1 MGISVFNH
9 GGSRS
14 LTGTTADSS
23 VSNSALIS
31 KYLCLNTAKKRLLI
45 IKKPAR
51 SEPAVWGRAHWEL
64 VAGSQV
70 CLMPLHVI
78 TLSSSVF
85 WALWWKILHAFGCV
99 LLVNSC
105 FLKSISTSLAS
116 SVTGCRAL
124 TKRPSLCACVDFAF
138 NAHYGV
144 ELFSIACVC
153 TFMVEPSRP
162 TAHYPTNTFI
172 FPLKSIFP
180 FECLM

>member
-31 KYLCLNTAKKRLLI
+31 KYLCLNTAKKHLLI

-64 VAGSQV
+64 VA
-70 CLMPLHVI
+70 
-78 TLSSSVF
+78 VF

-99 LLVNSC
+99 LLLNSR
-105 FLKSISTSLAS
+105 FLKSISTLLAS
-116 SVTGCRAL
+116 FVTGCRAL
-124 TKRPSLCACVDFAF
+124 IKRPSLCACVDFAF

-144 ELFSIACVC
+144 ELFSVACVC
-153 TFMVEPSRP
+153 TFMVESSRP
-162 TAHYPTNTFI
+162 TAHCPTNTFI

>member
-51 SEPAVWGRAHWEL
+51 SEPAVRGRAHWEL

-99 LLVNSC
+99 LLLNSH
-105 FLKSISTSLAS
+105 FLNLNLTCIFCDWLQGANQAP
-116 SVTGCRAL
+116 VTF
-124 TKRPSLCACVDFAF
+124 ACVDFAF

-180 FECLM
+180 FGCLM